1 MEGRESSAAEEE
13 ERMMKLCR
21 REGREKEETLQ
32 RRDLNKRSMGG
43 RGSFVGEEDERKKN
57 PCGRKDRRKR
67 QTYRRGGWE
76 EEKALLKILQE
87 DKTLQKMRM
96 GERESSTV

>member
-1 MEGRESSAAEEE
+1 
-13 ERMMKLCR
+13 MKLCR